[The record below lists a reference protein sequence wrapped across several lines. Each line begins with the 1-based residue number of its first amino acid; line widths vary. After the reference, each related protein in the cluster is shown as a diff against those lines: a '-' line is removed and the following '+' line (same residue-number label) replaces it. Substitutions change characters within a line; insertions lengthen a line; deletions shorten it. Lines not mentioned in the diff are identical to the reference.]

1 MIADY
6 IQRHKAVDE
15 NAPAYSFCDF
25 VKEMRTTD
33 FEDDFQMRAIL
44 ESQAHLL
51 GTAFQYLMLE
61 GNWKYLSSALRTQ
74 RIMRDTIEAMNK
86 FPRLYPSLTAYSKRA
101 LIFCRCP
108 FLVPTDSIFISFSM
122 PFLMA
127 STILTLPSFFL

>member
-1 MIADY
+1 MTDTPPPTSPVSKEPIPLFLSDEPSMIADY

-86 FPRLYPSLTAYSKRA
+86 FPRLSYMRDYQPDPQDEPEKNATNLDR
-101 LIFCRCP
+101 
-108 FLVPTDSIFISFSM
+108 
-122 PFLMA
+122 
-127 STILTLPSFFL
+127 